1 MPKTQRVRKSPKRSS
16 VKPRRKRET
25 SESSSTGF
33 GGTLS
38 RLTAS
43 WLISGLSADAEIRT
57 HLWSSRHYCRLLE
70 RENDYLRKFLTELES
85 NVVGP
90 DGVVLQMKIKEEAD
104 RVIVDPDERAFIEHY
119 QREKNDRRCRL
130 RKRILRT
137 AKRQHRD
144 IDEPFVREL
153 LPDLH
158 FLHDVQTSQPLNG
171 SSPQHK
177 TAKVLK
183 GQPDVYANNLIEQW
197 WKKQNRKENFT
208 VTKSTSGIETS
219 RMFIRS
225 TGRDGACLVRKVKGF
240 DNDFGFAVQ
249 LIDIDWLD
257 LNYNVMLPNGNR
269 VTMGVEFNSWNQPV
283 AYHIVIR
290 DPAQWL
296 WGNAWMGGSS
306 SNSYNKRERVP
317 AEEIIHAFVRE
328 RIDQSREIPWIVSAI
343 GRLKMLGKYEE
354 AELVASMAAAC
365 KIAVRYSEMMP
376 EGGVQQD
383 MLPDPTSRE
392 SIERMEPGMIENL
405 AWGEK
410 MDMLNPTHPNGNYGD
425 FRKGVLRGV
434 AAGLPGATY
443 YGISQDLEAV
453 NFSSMRGGEISARD
467 AWMMI
472 QNWAIANFHVT
483 IFEPALESALMSGK
497 IPLPVSKF
505 DKFNQPYFIGRRW
518 KGIDP
523 IKEADAAKANLLLA
537 ITTRTKLAAEV
548 GYDFE
553 ELIDQ
558 LAVEEDLL
566 EALGLGALLLD
577 NMNPIAKGA
586 NSTSDGSNPGDDAN
600 EEVNVPSD
608 GKELEIA
615 GVRG

>member
-1 MPKTQRVRKSPKRSS
+1 
-16 VKPRRKRET
+16 
-25 SESSSTGF
+25 
-33 GGTLS
+33 
-38 RLTAS
+38 
-43 WLISGLSADAEIRT
+43 
-57 HLWSSRHYCRLLE
+57 
-70 RENDYLRKFLTELES
+70 
-85 NVVGP
+85 
-90 DGVVLQMKIKEEAD
+90 
-104 RVIVDPDERAFIEHY
+104 
-119 QREKNDRRCRL
+119 
-130 RKRILRT
+130 
-137 AKRQHRD
+137 
-144 IDEPFVREL
+144 
-153 LPDLH
+153 
-158 FLHDVQTSQPLNG
+158 
-171 SSPQHK
+171 
-177 TAKVLK
+177 
-183 GQPDVYANNLIEQW
+183 
-197 WKKQNRKENFT
+197 
-208 VTKSTSGIETS
+208 
-219 RMFIRS
+219 
-225 TGRDGACLVRKVKGF
+225 
-240 DNDFGFAVQ
+240 
-249 LIDIDWLD
+249 
-257 LNYNVMLPNGNR
+257 
-269 VTMGVEFNSWNQPV
+269 
-283 AYHIVIR
+283 
-290 DPAQWL
+290 
-296 WGNAWMGGSS
+296 MGGSS